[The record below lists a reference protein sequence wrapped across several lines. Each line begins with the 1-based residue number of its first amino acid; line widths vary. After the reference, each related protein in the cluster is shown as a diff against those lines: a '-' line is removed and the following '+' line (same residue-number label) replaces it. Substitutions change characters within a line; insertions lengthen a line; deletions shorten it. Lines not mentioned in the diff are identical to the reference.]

1 MGESLTERHRVVDD
15 TLFGRKHL
23 FRGTKLLTVPQE
35 KAPANSVPA
44 AAVRR
49 KVQALLGITGRK
61 ASAGVL
67 YRSGVKIQ
75 SSTLNLYRKPIGLS
89 HTEAPGMPCVGVK
102 SVDPW

>member
-1 MGESLTERHRVVDD
+1 M
-15 TLFGRKHL
+15 
-23 FRGTKLLTVPQE
+23 TVPQE

-67 YRSGVKIQ
+67 PSPALKCGAQLRDVSETRRIESQRGIWNVVCRGKIRRSTMERQKRRQDAGCVL
-75 SSTLNLYRKPIGLS
+75 TLRDES
-89 HTEAPGMPCVGVK
+89 VG
-102 SVDPW
+102 SEGD

>member
-1 MGESLTERHRVVDD
+1 M
-15 TLFGRKHL
+15 
-23 FRGTKLLTVPQE
+23 TVPQE

-67 YRSGVKIQ
+67 KSLTLKFGAQLRDVSETLEIESYRGNWNYVCRGKI
-75 SSTLNLYRKPIGLS
+75 R
-89 HTEAPGMPCVGVK
+89 
-102 SVDPW
+102 